1 MNESTLK
8 NKIRSLQGM
17 RAILFLGVLSF
28 HCGIGSQGAWC
39 VSVFFVLSGF
49 VYSYHYLLN
58 NVNLKTNF
66 KSRVEFA
73 FSKIMKLYPMHCV
86 MLIAKIFLM
95 IIKGAGISYIISVY
109 ETLIPNVLLIQSWYP
124 DSRYYFSHNGAT
136 WYLSTTLFLYFMF
149 PIILERLRK
158 FGSKKVLCCLG
169 SVIVIQLSVALY
181 LMYTPHPLHIGNNFR
196 KWVTYICPIY
206 RLGDFII
213 GCCLGYF
220 YIYRKE
226 TKGNPV
232 WGTVKECGAFMIGII
247 QIFIYTLLQS
257 DAKWESVRYSI
268 LFIPSSMLIVYFL
281 AENNGGVSWLLSR
294 KWIVKLGELSA
305 GMYITHQVIIGYI
318 NAIGVEEKYVV
329 CILAYLVCLV
339 CTNLF
344 LKSDRIIEYFLGK
357 NLMIR

>member
-1 MNESTLK
+1 MNENTLK
-8 NKIRSLQGM
+8 NRIRSLQGM

-28 HCGIGSQGAWC
+28 HCGIGNQGAWC
-39 VSVFFVLSGF
+39 VSVFFILSGF
-49 VYSYHYLLN
+49 VYSYHYLFDGI
-58 NVNLKTNF
+58 NLETNF
-66 KSRVEFA
+66 KSRVEFTLT
-73 FSKIMKLYPMHCV
+73 KIMKLYPMHCV
-86 MLIAKIFLM
+86 MMIAKLLLM
-95 IIKGAGISYIISVY
+95 IIKGAGIAYIISLY
-109 ETLIPNVLLIQSWYP
+109 ETIIPNIFLIQSWYP
-124 DSRYYFSHNGAT
+124 DSRYYFSYNGAS

-149 PIILERLRK
+149 PIILKRLRK
-158 FGSKKVLCCLG
+158 FGSKKVLCYLG
-169 SVIVIQLSVALY
+169 SVIVVQLSVAIY
-181 LMYTPHPLHIGNNFR
+181 LMYTPHPLQIGNNFR

-220 YIYRKE
+220 YIHRKKNQE
-226 TKGNPV
+226 SLIR
-232 WGTVKECGAFMIGII
+232 GTVKECGAIVFGII
-247 QIFIYTLLQS
+247 QIFIYTILQS
-257 DAKWESVRYSI
+257 NSKWDSVRYSI

-281 AENNGGVSWLLSR
+281 AEDNGGVSWVLSR

-344 LKSDRIIEYFLGK
+344 LKSAKIIEYFFER
-357 NLMIR
+357 I